1 MKKTILISFLS
12 VLFLSCSNNK
22 ATLSNE
28 KNINDSIQSA
38 VKLKMEEMMKPINMF
53 SDTTG
58 TNCPIDVYSAE
69 LFDTDDYNNSKG
81 LKIKYKNIS
90 NKTVV
95 AVSFTAY
102 IVDAFNEPVDL
113 MGKEELIGIIT
124 TKPTDEK
131 LKPGKSNSCKWT
143 TRNNECRKIVKAN
156 AFQVAFSDGEV
167 WDLPKIRMQLF
178 EKEFHKKAN

>member
-1 MKKTILISFLS
+1 MKKTILISVLS
-12 VLFLSCSNNK
+12 ILFISCSNNRT
-22 ATLSNE
+22 TLENE
-28 KNINDSIQSA
+28 KRINDSIQNTA
-38 VKLKMEEMMKPINMF
+38 KLKMEEMMKPINMF

-69 LFDTDDYNNSKG
+69 LFETEDYNNSKG
-81 LKIKYKNIS
+81 IKIKYRNIS
-90 NKTVV
+90 SKTIV

-102 IVDAFNEPVDL
+102 GVDAFNEPVDL
-113 MGKEELIGIIT
+113 MGKEELIGIMT
-124 TKPTDEK
+124 TKPTEER
-131 LKPGKSNSCKWT
+131 LKPGKSSSNKWT

-178 EKEFHKKAN
+178 EKEFKTGNN